1 MATMNFTKQAV
12 AKLPSPTDVPQAYY
26 WDEDVKGLGVVVGKT
41 GLKTFVV
48 YGRLA
53 GEKGKR
59 VKHKLGI
66 FGQPRNDKQVWS
78 VELARAEARVV
89 LGKLAMGTNPNLK
102 PDEVARAAA
111 GPT

>member
-1 MATMNFTKQAV
+1 MRFTQQAV

-26 WDEDVKGLGVVVGKT
+26 WDDEVTGLGMVVGKT
-41 GLKTFVV
+41 GTKTFVV
-48 YGRLA
+48 YGRLK

-66 FGQPRNDKQVWS
+66 FGQPRDDKRVWS
-78 VELARAEARVV
+78 VELARSEAKVV

-102 PDEVARAAA
+102 PE
-111 GPT
+111 